1 MTRRRRTPRL
11 PHLGDIAVILPPRVT
26 ADGVTVVYADD
37 AELCVVCRLPCYV
50 RVDGIALHTD
60 RCLDHHRRTVA

>member
-1 MTRRRRTPRL
+1 MRTRRKSRL
-11 PHLGDIAVILPPRVT
+11 PNLGDVAVVLPPRVT

-37 AELCVVCRLPCYV
+37 AELCIVCRLPCYV

-60 RCLDHHRRTVA
+60 RCLDRHRKAV